1 MLDTNEEKNGYRWA
15 IVFVLTVYKAFLLKE
30 RKAKYSTVD
39 IEPLL
44 RIHLFHIADD
54 TISAFSH
61 LLYQLLY
68 SKLKCAFV
76 YKGFEEFDPTITAN
90 PTISFDQT
98 FPGKSQT
105 SFETSAV
112 PVPSWHESLY
122 FFDSNHLSLR
132 ADIKET
138 STVDPLQTQF
148 TTPIRQL
155 GGSKVG
161 DLAPPKPLFSPET
174 TQKTSYRK
182 PLLVPKQDTLHA
194 QRSQQT
200 IKDESIFA
208 SLKAVED
215 KRAEANE
222 QDREKRR
229 QELLAIGRKVKTP
242 TVAFL
247 EPATRDPSKVSAVS
261 LGEETTCSYLVIAYE
276 SREET
281 SSPQYIDRTLPQEDV
296 ITQKARYGE
305 LTNFTVFK
313 SANYVLNHLRYLA
326 IGYSQSLA
334 DGSLMHETVDLKNN
348 LLNRSKI
355 PLRWNAENGCIVS
368 TAPGVLNPL
377 RTASYHFGKQR
388 LAIGH
393 CNMCAVLAI
402 CMGARKICLN
412 LDSSS
417 TGWFDSTNVSTFAFH
432 NYEENDVLKQ
442 IVTLFRGHF
451 ENCELKNS
459 ELTLPS
465 NAAHDKGIRKR
476 WYQGAAFAVKELL
489 EGVV

>member
-1 MLDTNEEKNGYRWA
+1 MLDTNEGKNGYRWA
-15 IVFVLTVYKAFLLKE
+15 IVFVLTIYKAFLLKE

-44 RIHLFHIADD
+44 RIHLFHTADD
-54 TISAFSH
+54 TISTFSR

-68 SKLKCAFV
+68 EKLKCAV
-76 YKGFEEFDPTITAN
+76 IYTGFGTFDPTITAN

-105 SFETSAV
+105 SFATSAV

-122 FFDSNHLSLR
+122 FFDPTHLSLR
-132 ADIKET
+132 VDTKET
-138 STVDPLQTQF
+138 SSVDPLQTQF
-148 TTPIRQL
+148 TTPIHSTGESRI
-155 GGSKVG
+155 GG
-161 DLAPPKPLFSPET
+161 LAPSKPLFSPET
-174 TQKTSYRK
+174 TEKTSYRK
-182 PLLVPKQDTLHA
+182 PLFVPKRETLHA
-194 QRSQQT
+194 QHSQQT
-200 IKDESIFA
+200 IKDKSIFA
-208 SLKAVED
+208 GLKATEE

-222 QDREKRR
+222 QEREKHR
-229 QELLAIGRKVKTP
+229 QELLATGRKVEKP
-242 TVAFL
+242 TVTFL
-247 EPATRDPSKVSAVS
+247 EPAEQDPSKVSAVS
-261 LGEETTCSYLVIAYE
+261 LGDETTCSYLVIAYE

-281 SSPQYIDRTLPQEDV
+281 SLPSYIDQTVPEEDR
-296 ITQKARYGE
+296 ITQKAHYGA

-326 IGYSQSLA
+326 IGYSQSL
-334 DGSLMHETVDLKNN
+334 GSGLLMHETVDMKNN
-348 LLNRSKI
+348 LLKRPNTS
-355 PLRWNAENGCIVS
+355 LRWNAENGCIVS
-368 TAPGVLNPL
+368 TAPVVLNPI

-417 TGWFDSTNVSTFAFH
+417 TGWFDSTNVATFAFH

-442 IVTLFRGHF
+442 IVTLFKGHF
-451 ENCELKNS
+451 EDCELKNS

-465 NAAHDKGIRKR
+465 NAAHDKSIRKR
-476 WYQGAAFAVKELL
+476 WYQGAVLAVQELL
-489 EGVV
+489 EGV